1 MRYSLLV
8 LFGICSAFLFG
19 QSLSGNWYGTLDAM
33 GQKLPLV
40 LHLSDSAGNW
50 KGTLDSPK
58 QKANDIQMSTV
69 SVNGKKLRFT
79 INKLQ
84 ASYEGELNDSMVIR
98 GKFKQ
103 GTFTAELSFNQQEI
117 TQLESKKL
125 QDPKEPVPYLQ
136 EEVSIQNPVGNFVL
150 RGTLTHPEQEKTF
163 KTLETNNL
171 DDRKGYYK
179 LIKIPCVILITGS
192 GPQDRNEEI
201 LGHRP
206 FLVLA
211 DRLTLSGFGVLRM
224 DDRGTGKSEGVFNG
238 ATSADF
244 ATDIEAAIAFVKTL
258 PYIDTQR
265 IILMGHSEGGM
276 IANMVATKHPE
287 VYGVISLAGPGVLGS
302 TLLTEQQLLIAKS
315 IGATENEL
323 NELKSFSL
331 EFYPLLTLDSI
342 DQVRKNATDF
352 LKHFIKNGKNK
363 ELKKSSK
370 EEQEEWIKLNLDAY
384 VNPWM
389 LYFLNYNPMVD
400 LKNINCH
407 YLALNGTTDLQVPA
421 KMNLGAIAS
430 YCNPSA
436 GKIKEIKAL
445 DGLNHM
451 FQPSATGSPNEYGS
465 NEITFDNTA
474 IQEILNF
481 LDRITQ

>member
-1 MRYSLLV
+1 MTRYSLLV
-8 LFGICSAFLFG
+8 LFGICNAVVFG
-19 QSLSGNWYGTLDAM
+19 QALSGNWYGTLDVM

-40 LHLSDSAGNW
+40 LHLSDSAGIW

-58 QKANDIQMSTV
+58 QQANGIPMSSV
-69 SVNGKKLRFT
+69 SVNGKHLRFT
-79 INKLQ
+79 IDKLQ

-103 GTFTAELSFNQQEI
+103 GAFTAELSFNQQE
-117 TQLESKKL
+117 TPQLETKKL

-150 RGTLTHPEQEKTF
+150 SGTLTHPVHTYVP
-163 KTLETNNL
+163 
-171 DDRKGYYK
+171 D
-179 LIKIPCVILITGS
+179 KIPCVILITGS

-211 DRLTLSGFGVLRM
+211 DWLTLSGYGVLRM

-258 PYIDTQR
+258 PYIDTQK
-265 IILMGHSEGGM
+265 IILMGHSEGGI
-276 IANMVATKHPE
+276 IANMVAAKHPE
-287 VYGVISLAGPGVLGS
+287 VFGVISLAGPGVLGS
-302 TLLTEQQLLIAKS
+302 TLLIEQQVLISKAV
-315 IGATENEL
+315 GASKK
-323 NELKSFSL
+323 ELKQIRAFS
-331 EFYPLLTLDSI
+331 ESFYPLLTLDSI
-342 DQVRKNATDF
+342 HVVERKAEVF
-352 LKHFIKNGKNK
+352 LTKYAKSIQKK
-363 ELKKSSK
+363 ELR
-370 EEQEEWIKLNLDAY
+370 ENGITDRTAWVQMNLDAY

-421 KMNLGAIAS
+421 PMNLDAIAS
-430 YCNPSA
+430 YCNPGP

-474 IQEILNF
+474 IQEILIF
-481 LDRITQ
+481 LERITQ

>member
-1 MRYSLLV
+1 MMRYSLILV
-8 LFGICSAFLFG
+8 FGVCSAVLFG

-40 LHLSDSAGNW
+40 LHLSDSAGIW

-58 QKANDIQMSTV
+58 QKANDIQMSTI

-84 ASYEGELNDSMVIR
+84 ASYEGELNDSMVIH

-103 GTFTAELSFNQQEI
+103 GTFTAELSFNQQE
-117 TQLESKKL
+117 TPQLETKKL

-150 RGTLTHPEQEKTF
+150 NGTLTHPVHTYVP
-163 KTLETNNL
+163 
-171 DDRKGYYK
+171 D
-179 LIKIPCVILITGS
+179 KIPCIILITGS

-211 DRLTLSGFGVLRM
+211 DRLTLSGYGVLRM

-276 IANMVATKHPE
+276 IANMVAAKHPE

-331 EFYPLLTLDSI
+331 GFYPLLTLDSI

-352 LKHFIKNGKNK
+352 LKQFIKKGKNK

-370 EEQEEWIKLNLDAY
+370 EEQKEWIKLNLDAY

-421 KMNLGAIAS
+421 QMNLEAIAS
-430 YCNPSA
+430 YCNPSV

-465 NEITFDNTA
+465 NVITFDNTA

>member
-1 MRYSLLV
+1 MTRYSLLV
-8 LFGICSAFLFG
+8 LFGICNAVVFG
-19 QSLSGNWYGTLDAM
+19 QVLSGNWYGTLDVM

-40 LHLSDSAGNW
+40 LHLTDSAGIW

-58 QKANDIQMSTV
+58 QQAKGIPMSSV
-69 SVNGKKLRFT
+69 SVNGKHLRFT
-79 INKLQ
+79 IDKLQ

-103 GTFTAELSFNQQEI
+103 GAFTAVLSFNQQEGH
-117 TQLESKKL
+117 QLETKKL

-136 EEVSIQNPVGNFVL
+136 EDVSIHQPVGNFAL
-150 RGTLTHPEQEKTF
+150 SGTLTHPVHTYEP
-163 KTLETNNL
+163 
-171 DDRKGYYK
+171 D
-179 LIKIPCVILITGS
+179 KIPCVILITGS

-211 DRLTLSGFGVLRM
+211 DRLTLSGYGVLRM
-224 DDRGTGKSEGVFNG
+224 DDRGTGKSEGVFYG

-258 PYIDTQR
+258 PYIDTQK

-276 IANMVATKHPE
+276 IANMLAAKHPE

-302 TLLTEQQLLIAKS
+302 ALLIEQQVLISKAV
-315 IGATENEL
+315 GASKK
-323 NELKSFSL
+323 ELKQIRAFS
-331 EFYPLLTLDSI
+331 ESFYPLLTLDSLNVVER
-342 DQVRKNATDF
+342 DAEVF
-352 LKHFIKNGKNK
+352 LTKYAKSIHKK
-363 ELKKSSK
+363 ELRENGITDRTAWVKM
-370 EEQEEWIKLNLDAY
+370 NLDAY

-421 KMNLGAIAS
+421 PMNLDAIAS
-430 YCNPSA
+430 YCNPGP

-474 IQEILNF
+474 IQEILIF

>member
-1 MRYSLLV
+1 MMRYKLFV
-8 LFGICSAFLFG
+8 LFGICSAVLFG
-19 QSLSGNWYGTLDAM
+19 QSFSGNWYGTLDVM

-40 LHLSDSAGNW
+40 LHLTDSAGIW

-69 SVNGKKLRFT
+69 SVNGNKLRFT

-98 GKFKQ
+98 GNFKQ
-103 GTFTAELSFNQQEI
+103 GMINAELRFNQQEI
-117 TQLESKKL
+117 PQLETKKL
-125 QDPKEPVPYLQ
+125 QDPKEPIPYLQ
-136 EEVSIQNPVGNFVL
+136 DEVTIYNPTGDFNL
-150 RGTLTHPEQEKTF
+150 RGTLTHPEQ
-163 KTLETNNL
+163 
-171 DDRKGYYK
+171 DK
-179 LIKIPCVILITGS
+179 LIKTPCVVLITGS

-211 DRLTLSGFGVLRM
+211 DRLTLSGYGVLRM

-238 ATSADF
+238 ATSVDF

-276 IANMVATKHPE
+276 IANMVASKHPE

-352 LKHFIKNGKNK
+352 LKQFIKKGKNK

-389 LYFLNYNPMVD
+389 LYFLNYNPMFD
-400 LKNINCH
+400 LKKINCH
-407 YLALNGTTDLQVPA
+407 YLALNGTT
-421 KMNLGAIAS
+421 AIAIRVLEKS
-430 YCNPSA
+430 KKS
-436 GKIKEIKAL
+436 KRL
-445 DGLNHM
+445 TD
-451 FQPSATGSPNEYGS
+451 
-465 NEITFDNTA
+465 
-474 IQEILNF
+474 
-481 LDRITQ
+481 

>member
-1 MRYSLLV
+1 MMRYKLFV
-8 LFGICSAFLFG
+8 LFGICSAVLFG
-19 QSLSGNWYGTLDAM
+19 QSFSGNWYGTLDVM

-40 LHLSDSAGNW
+40 LHLTDSAGIW

-69 SVNGKKLRFT
+69 SVNGNKLRFT

-98 GKFKQ
+98 GNFKQ
-103 GTFTAELSFNQQEI
+103 GMINAELRFNQQEI
-117 TQLESKKL
+117 PQLETKKL
-125 QDPKEPVPYLQ
+125 QDPKEPIPYLQ
-136 EEVSIQNPVGNFVL
+136 DEVTIYNPTGDFNL
-150 RGTLTHPEQEKTF
+150 RGTLTHPEQ
-163 KTLETNNL
+163 
-171 DDRKGYYK
+171 DK
-179 LIKIPCVILITGS
+179 LIKTPCVVLITGS

-211 DRLTLSGFGVLRM
+211 DRLTLSGYGVLRM

-276 IANMVATKHPE
+276 IANMVAAKHPE

-352 LKHFIKNGKNK
+352 LKQFIKKGKNK

-421 KMNLGAIAS
+421 QMNLEAIAS
-430 YCNPSA
+430 YCNPSV

>member
-1 MRYSLLV
+1 MMRYKLFV
-8 LFGICSAFLFG
+8 LFGICSAVLFG
-19 QSLSGNWYGTLDAM
+19 QSFSGNWYGTLDVM

-40 LHLSDSAGNW
+40 LHLTDSAGIW

-69 SVNGKKLRFT
+69 SVNGNKLRFT

-98 GKFKQ
+98 GNFKQ
-103 GTFTAELSFNQQEI
+103 GMINAELRFNQQEI
-117 TQLESKKL
+117 PQLETKKL
-125 QDPKEPVPYLQ
+125 QDPKEPIPYLQ
-136 EEVSIQNPVGNFVL
+136 DEVTIYNPTGDFNL
-150 RGTLTHPEQEKTF
+150 RGTLTHPEQ
-163 KTLETNNL
+163 
-171 DDRKGYYK
+171 DK
-179 LIKIPCVILITGS
+179 LIKTPCVVLITGS

-211 DRLTLSGFGVLRM
+211 DRLTLSGYGVLRM

-238 ATSADF
+238 ATSVDF

-276 IANMVATKHPE
+276 IANMVAAKHSE

-331 EFYPLLTLDSI
+331 EFYPLLTMDSI

-352 LKHFIKNGKNK
+352 LKKFIKKGKNK

-389 LYFLNYNPMVD
+389 LYFLNYNPMFD
-400 LKNINCH
+400 LKKINCH

-421 KMNLGAIAS
+421 KMNMEAIAS

-436 GKIKEIKAL
+436 GKIKEIKTL

-451 FQPSATGSPNEYGS
+451 FQPSATGSPIEYGS

>member
-1 MRYSLLV
+1 MMRYKLFV
-8 LFGICSAFLFG
+8 LFGICSAVLFG
-19 QSLSGNWYGTLDAM
+19 QSFSGNWYGTLDVM

-40 LHLSDSAGNW
+40 LHLTDSAGIW

-69 SVNGKKLRFT
+69 TVNGKKLRFT
-79 INKLQ
+79 IDKLQ

-98 GKFKQ
+98 GNFKQ
-103 GTFTAELSFNQQEI
+103 GMINAELRFNQQEI
-117 TQLESKKL
+117 PQLETKKL
-125 QDPKEPVPYLQ
+125 QDPKEPIPYLQ
-136 EEVSIQNPVGNFVL
+136 DEVTIYNPTGDFNL
-150 RGTLTHPEQEKTF
+150 RGTMTHPEQ
-163 KTLETNNL
+163 
-171 DDRKGYYK
+171 DK
-179 LIKIPCVILITGS
+179 LIKNPCVVLITGS

-206 FLVLA
+206 LLVLA
-211 DRLTLSGFGVLRM
+211 DRLTLSGYGVLRM

-238 ATSADF
+238 ATSVDF

-276 IANMVATKHPE
+276 IANMVAAKHPE

-352 LKHFIKNGKNK
+352 LKQFIKKGKNK
-363 ELKKSSK
+363 ELRKSSK

-389 LYFLNYNPMVD
+389 LYFLNYNPMFD
-400 LKNINCH
+400 LKKINCH

-421 KMNLGAIAS
+421 KMNMEAIAS

-436 GKIKEIKAL
+436 GKIKEIKTL

>member
-1 MRYSLLV
+1 MMRYKLFV
-8 LFGICSAFLFG
+8 LFGICSAVLFG
-19 QSLSGNWYGTLDAM
+19 QSFSGNWYGTLDVM

-40 LHLSDSAGNW
+40 LHLTDSAGIW

-69 SVNGKKLRFT
+69 TVNGKKLRFT
-79 INKLQ
+79 IDKLQ

-98 GKFKQ
+98 GNFKQ
-103 GTFTAELSFNQQEI
+103 GMINAELRFNQQEI
-117 TQLESKKL
+117 PQLETKKL
-125 QDPKEPVPYLQ
+125 QDPKEPIPYLQ
-136 EEVSIQNPVGNFVL
+136 DEVTIYNPTGDFNL
-150 RGTLTHPEQEKTF
+150 RGTLTHPEQ
-163 KTLETNNL
+163 
-171 DDRKGYYK
+171 DK
-179 LIKIPCVILITGS
+179 LIKNPCVVLITGS

-211 DRLTLSGFGVLRM
+211 DRLTLSGYGVLRM

-238 ATSADF
+238 ATSVDF

-276 IANMVATKHPE
+276 IANMVAAKHPE

-352 LKHFIKNGKNK
+352 LKQFIKKGKNK
-363 ELKKSSK
+363 ELRKSSK

-389 LYFLNYNPMVD
+389 LYFLNYNPMFD
-400 LKNINCH
+400 LKKINCH

-421 KMNLGAIAS
+421 KMNMEAIAS

-436 GKIKEIKAL
+436 GKIKEIKTL

-451 FQPSATGSPNEYGS
+451 FQPSATGSPIEYGS

>member
-1 MRYSLLV
+1 MMRYKLFV
-8 LFGICSAFLFG
+8 LFGICSAVLFG
-19 QSLSGNWYGTLDAM
+19 QSFSGNWYGTLDVM

-40 LHLSDSAGNW
+40 LHITDSAGIW

-58 QKANDIQMSTV
+58 QKANDIPMSTV
-69 SVNGKKLRFT
+69 TVNGKKLRFT
-79 INKLQ
+79 IDKLQ

-98 GKFKQ
+98 GNFKQ
-103 GTFTAELSFNQQEI
+103 GMINAELRFNQQEI
-117 TQLESKKL
+117 PQLETKKL
-125 QDPKEPVPYLQ
+125 QDPKEPIPYLQ
-136 EEVSIQNPVGNFVL
+136 DEVTIYNPTGDFNL
-150 RGTLTHPEQEKTF
+150 RGTLTHPEQ
-163 KTLETNNL
+163 
-171 DDRKGYYK
+171 DK
-179 LIKIPCVILITGS
+179 LIKNPCVVLITGS

-211 DRLTLSGFGVLRM
+211 DRLTLSGYGVLRL

-238 ATSADF
+238 ATSVDF

-276 IANMVATKHPE
+276 IANMVAAKHPE

-352 LKHFIKNGKNK
+352 LKQFIKKGKNK
-363 ELKKSSK
+363 ELRKSSK

-389 LYFLNYNPMVD
+389 LYFLNYNPMFD
-400 LKNINCH
+400 LKKINCH

-421 KMNLGAIAS
+421 KMNMEAIAS

-436 GKIKEIKAL
+436 GKIKEIKTL

-451 FQPSATGSPNEYGS
+451 FQPSATGSPIEYGS

>member
-1 MRYSLLV
+1 MMRYSLLV
-8 LFGICSAFLFG
+8 LFGICSAILYG
-19 QSLSGNWYGTLDAM
+19 QSLAGNWYGTLDAM

-58 QKANDIQMSTV
+58 QKANDIQMSTI

-84 ASYEGELNDSMVIR
+84 ASYEGELNDSMVIH

-103 GTFTAELSFNQQEI
+103 GTFTAELSFNQQE
-117 TQLESKKL
+117 TPQLETKKL

-136 EEVSIQNPVGNFVL
+136 EEVSIHHPVENFVIS
-150 RGTLTHPEQEKTF
+150 GTLTHPVHTYVP
-163 KTLETNNL
+163 
-171 DDRKGYYK
+171 D
-179 LIKIPCVILITGS
+179 KIPCIILITGS

-211 DRLTLSGFGVLRM
+211 DRLTLSGYGVLRM

-276 IANMVATKHPE
+276 IANMVAAKHPE

-331 EFYPLLTLDSI
+331 EFYPLLTMDSI
-342 DQVRKNATDF
+342 DQVRENATDF
-352 LKHFIKNGKNK
+352 LKQFIKKGKNK

-370 EEQEEWIKLNLDAY
+370 EEQKEWIKLNLDAY

-436 GKIKEIKAL
+436 GKIKEIKTL

>member
-1 MRYSLLV
+1 MMMRYKLFV
-8 LFGICSAFLFG
+8 LFGICSAVLFG
-19 QSLSGNWYGTLDAM
+19 QSFSGNWYGTLDVM

-40 LHLSDSAGNW
+40 LHLTDSAGIW

-69 SVNGKKLRFT
+69 SVNGNKLRFT

-98 GKFKQ
+98 GNFKQ
-103 GTFTAELSFNQQEI
+103 GMINAELRFNQQEI
-117 TQLESKKL
+117 PQLETKKL
-125 QDPKEPVPYLQ
+125 QDPKEPIPYLQ
-136 EEVSIQNPVGNFVL
+136 DEVTIYNPTGDFNL
-150 RGTLTHPEQEKTF
+150 RGTLTHPEQ
-163 KTLETNNL
+163 
-171 DDRKGYYK
+171 DK
-179 LIKIPCVILITGS
+179 LIKTPCVVLITGS

-211 DRLTLSGFGVLRM
+211 DRLTLSGYGVLRM

-238 ATSADF
+238 ATSVDF

-276 IANMVATKHPE
+276 IANMVASKHPE

-352 LKHFIKNGKNK
+352 LKQFIKKGKNK

-389 LYFLNYNPMVD
+389 LYFLNYNPMFD
-400 LKNINCH
+400 LKKINCH

-421 KMNLGAIAS
+421 KMNLEAIAS

-436 GKIKEIKAL
+436 GKIKEIKTL

-451 FQPSATGSPNEYGS
+451 FQPSATGSPNEYGY

-474 IQEILNF
+474 IQEILIF

>member
-1 MRYSLLV
+1 MMRYSLLV
-8 LFGICSAFLFG
+8 LFGICSAVLFG

-40 LHLSDSAGNW
+40 LHLTDSAGIW

-69 SVNGKKLRFT
+69 TVNGKKLRFT

-84 ASYEGELNDSMVIR
+84 ASYEGELNDSMVIC
-98 GKFKQ
+98 GNFKQ
-103 GTFTAELSFNQQEI
+103 GTFNAKLRFNQQEI
-117 TQLESKKL
+117 PQLETKKL
-125 QDPKEPVPYLQ
+125 QDPKEPIPYVQ
-136 EEVSIQNPVGNFVL
+136 DEVTIYNPTGDFNL
-150 RGTLTHPEQEKTF
+150 SGTLTHPEQEK
-163 KTLETNNL
+163 
-171 DDRKGYYK
+171 
-179 LIKIPCVILITGS
+179 LIKTPCVILITGS

-211 DRLTLSGFGVLRM
+211 DRLTRSGYSVLRM
-224 DDRGTGKSEGVFNG
+224 DDRGTAQSEGVFNG
-238 ATSADF
+238 ATSKDF
-244 ATDIEAAIAFVKTL
+244 ATDIESAIAFVKTL
-258 PYIDTQR
+258 SYIDTQK
-265 IILMGHSEGGM
+265 IILMGHSEGGI
-276 IANMVATKHPE
+276 IANMVAAKHPE

-315 IGATENEL
+315 IGATA
-323 NELKSFSL
+323 NELKELKTFSL

-342 DQVRKNATDF
+342 DQVRKNAADF
-352 LKHFIKNGKNK
+352 LKQFIKKGKNK

-400 LKNINCH
+400 LKKINCH

-421 KMNLGAIAS
+421 QMNLEAIAS
-430 YCNPSA
+430 YCNPRA

-445 DGLNHM
+445 NGLNHL

>member
-1 MRYSLLV
+1 MTRYSLLV
-8 LFGICSAFLFG
+8 LFGICNAVVFG
-19 QSLSGNWYGTLDAM
+19 QVLSGNWYGTLDVM

-40 LHLSDSAGNW
+40 LHLTDSAGIW

-58 QKANDIQMSTV
+58 QQANGIPMSSV
-69 SVNGKKLRFT
+69 SVNGKHLRFT
-79 INKLQ
+79 IDKLQ
-84 ASYEGELNDSMVIR
+84 ASYEGELNNSMVIR

-103 GTFTAELSFNQQEI
+103 GMFTADLSFNQQE
-117 TQLESKKL
+117 TPQLETKKL

-136 EEVSIQNPVGNFVL
+136 QDVSIHQPVGNFAL
-150 RGTLTHPEQEKTF
+150 SGTLTHPVHTYEP
-163 KTLETNNL
+163 
-171 DDRKGYYK
+171 D
-179 LIKIPCVILITGS
+179 KIPCVILITGS

-211 DRLTLSGFGVLRM
+211 DRLTLSGYGVLRM
-224 DDRGTGKSEGVFNG
+224 DDRGTGKSEGVFYG

-258 PYIDTQR
+258 PYIDTQK

-276 IANMVATKHPE
+276 IANMVAAKHLE

-302 TLLTEQQLLIAKS
+302 ALLIEQQVLISKAV
-315 IGATENEL
+315 GASKK
-323 NELKSFSL
+323 ELKQIRAFS
-331 EFYPLLTLDSI
+331 ESFYPLLTLDSI
-342 DQVRKNATDF
+342 DVVERKAEVFLTKYAKSIHKKALRENGITDRTAWV
-352 LKHFIKNGKNK
+352 KM
-363 ELKKSSK
+363 
-370 EEQEEWIKLNLDAY
+370 NLDAY

-421 KMNLGAIAS
+421 PMNLDAIAS
-430 YCNPSA
+430 YCNPGP

-465 NEITFDNTA
+465 NEVTFDNTA
-474 IQEILNF
+474 IQEILIF
-481 LDRITQ
+481 LERITQ

>member
-1 MRYSLLV
+1 MIRYKFLV
-8 LFGICSAFLFG
+8 FFTICSAVLFG
-19 QSLSGNWYGTLDAM
+19 QSLSGNWYGTLDVM

-40 LHLSDSAGNW
+40 LHLTDSAGIW
-50 KGTLDSPK
+50 EGTLDSPK
-58 QKANDIQMSTV
+58 QNAFGIPMSSIEV
-69 SVNGKKLRFT
+69 KGKNLAFT
-79 INKLQ
+79 IDKLH
-84 ASYEGELNDSMVIR
+84 ASYQGTLSDALVIK
-98 GKFKQ
+98 GDFKQ
-103 GTFTAELSFNQQEI
+103 GALKATLDFNQQEI
-117 TQLESKKL
+117 PQQETKKL
-125 QDPKEPVPYLQ
+125 QDPKEPIPYVQ
-136 EEVSIQNPVGNFVL
+136 DEVTIYNRTGEFNLS
-150 RGTLTHPEQEKTF
+150 GTLTHPEQ
-163 KTLETNNL
+163 
-171 DDRKGYYK
+171 DK

-211 DRLTLSGFGVLRM
+211 DRLTLSGYGVLRM

-238 ATSADF
+238 ATSKDF
-244 ATDIEAAIAFVKTL
+244 VTDIESAIAFVKTL

-276 IANMVATKHPE
+276 IANMVAAKHPE
-287 VYGVISLAGPGVLGS
+287 IYGVISLAGPGVLGS
-302 TLLTEQQLLIAKS
+302 TLLTEQQLLISKAM
-315 IGATENEL
+315 GASEK
-323 NELKSFSL
+323 ELKEIKLFSL
-331 EFYPLLTLDSI
+331 EFYPILTLDTI
-342 DQVRKNATDF
+342 DQVKKNAADF
-352 LKHFIKNGKNK
+352 LTQFIKKGRIK

-370 EEQEEWIKLNLDAY
+370 KEKEEWIQQNIDAY

-389 LYFLNYNPMVD
+389 IYFLNYNPMSD
-400 LKNINCH
+400 LKQLDCH

-421 KMNLGAIAS
+421 KMNLEAIAT

-436 GKIKEIKAL
+436 GKIKVIKAL
-445 DGLNHM
+445 NGLNHM

-481 LDRITQ
+481 LDRITK

>member
-1 MRYSLLV
+1 
-8 LFGICSAFLFG
+8 
-19 QSLSGNWYGTLDAM
+19 
-33 GQKLPLV
+33 
-40 LHLSDSAGNW
+40 
-50 KGTLDSPK
+50 
-58 QKANDIQMSTV
+58 
-69 SVNGKKLRFT
+69 
-79 INKLQ
+79 
-84 ASYEGELNDSMVIR
+84 MVIR

-103 GTFTAELSFNQQEI
+103 GMFTADLSFNQQEGP
-117 TQLESKKL
+117 QLETKKL

-136 EEVSIQNPVGNFVL
+136 EDVSIHQPVGNFAL
-150 RGTLTHPEQEKTF
+150 SGTLTHPVHTYEPD
-163 KTLETNNL
+163 N
-171 DDRKGYYK
+171 
-179 LIKIPCVILITGS
+179 IPCVILITGS

-211 DRLTLSGFGVLRM
+211 DRLTLSGYGVLRM

-258 PYIDTQR
+258 PYIDTQK

-276 IANMVATKHPE
+276 IANMVAAKHPE

-302 TLLTEQQLLIAKS
+302 ALLIEQQVLISKAV
-315 IGATENEL
+315 GASKK
-323 NELKSFSL
+323 ELKQIRAFS
-331 EFYPLLTLDSI
+331 ESFYPLLTLDSLH
-342 DQVRKNATDF
+342 VVERKAEVFLTKYAKSIHKKALRENGITDRTAWV
-352 LKHFIKNGKNK
+352 KM
-363 ELKKSSK
+363 
-370 EEQEEWIKLNLDAY
+370 NLDAY

-421 KMNLGAIAS
+421 PMNLDAIAS
-430 YCNPSA
+430 YCNPGP

-445 DGLNHM
+445 DGLNHL
-451 FQPSATGSPNEYGS
+451 FQPSTTGSPNEYGS

-474 IQEILNF
+474 IQEILIF
-481 LDRITQ
+481 LERITQ

>member
-1 MRYSLLV
+1 MMRYKLLV
-8 LFGICSAFLFG
+8 LFGICSAVLFG
-19 QSLSGNWYGTLDAM
+19 QSLSGNWYGTLDVM

-40 LHLSDSAGNW
+40 LHLRDSAGIW

-58 QKANDIQMSTV
+58 QNAFGIPMS
-69 SVNGKKLRFT
+69 SIEVNGKKLAFT
-79 INKLQ
+79 IDKLH
-84 ASYEGELNDSMVIR
+84 ASYQGTLSDALVIA
-98 GKFKQ
+98 GNFKQ
-103 GTFTAELSFNQQEI
+103 GAFKATLDFNQQEI
-117 TQLESKKL
+117 PQQETKKL
-125 QDPKEPVPYLQ
+125 QDPREPIPYIQ
-136 EEVSIQNPVGNFVL
+136 DEVTIYNPTGDFNL
-150 RGTLTHPEQEKTF
+150 SGTLTHPEQ
-163 KTLETNNL
+163 
-171 DDRKGYYK
+171 DK
-179 LIKIPCVILITGS
+179 LIKTPCVILITGS

-211 DRLTLSGFGVLRM
+211 DQLTRSGYGVLRM

-238 ATSADF
+238 ATSKDF
-244 ATDIEAAIAFVKTL
+244 VTDIESAIAFVKTL
-258 PYIDTQR
+258 TYIDTQK

-276 IANMVATKHPE
+276 IANMVAAKHPE

-302 TLLTEQQLLIAKS
+302 TLLKEQQVLIAKS
-315 IGATENEL
+315 IGATDK
-323 NELKSFSL
+323 ELKEINSFSL
-331 EFYPLLTLDSI
+331 EFFPLLTMDSI

-352 LKHFIKNGKNK
+352 LKHFVKEGKNK

-370 EEQEEWIKLNLDAY
+370 KEQEEWIKQNLDAF

-389 LYFLNYNPMVD
+389 IYFLNYNPMSD
-400 LKNINCH
+400 LKQIDCH
-407 YLALNGTTDLQVPA
+407 YLALNGTTDLQVPS
-421 KMNLGAIAS
+421 KMNLEAIAT

>member
-1 MRYSLLV
+1 MMRYKLSV
-8 LFGICSAFLFG
+8 LFAICSAVLFG
-19 QSLSGNWYGTLDAM
+19 QSLSGNWYGTLDVM

-40 LHLSDSAGNW
+40 LHLADSAGIW
-50 KGTLDSPK
+50 KGTIDSPK
-58 QKANDIQMSTV
+58 QNANGIQMSTV
-69 SVNGKKLRFT
+69 SVNDKKLSFT
-79 INKLQ
+79 IDKLQ
-84 ASYEGELNDSMVIR
+84 ASYEGLLNDSMVIC

-103 GTFTAELSFNQQEI
+103 GIINAELRFNQQKI
-117 TQLESKKL
+117 PQLETKKL
-125 QDPKEPVPYLQ
+125 QDPKEPIPYLQ
-136 EEVSIQNPVGNFVL
+136 DEVTIYNPTGDFNL
-150 RGTLTHPEQEKTF
+150 SGTLTHPEHTKPV
-163 KTLETNNL
+163 KVA
-171 DDRKGYYK
+171 
-179 LIKIPCVILITGS
+179 CVILITGS
-192 GPQDRNEEI
+192 GTQDRNEEI

-211 DRLTLSGFGVLRM
+211 DRLTRSGYGVLRM
-224 DDRGTGKSEGVFNG
+224 DDRGTAKSEGVFNG
-238 ATSADF
+238 ATSKDF
-244 ATDIEAAIAFVKTL
+244 VTDIEAAIAFVKTL
-258 PYIDTQR
+258 SYIDTQK

-276 IANMVATKHPE
+276 IANMVAAKHPE

-302 TLLTEQQLLIAKS
+302 TLLTEQQQLIAKS

-323 NELKSFSL
+323 NEIKSFS
-331 EFYPLLTLDSI
+331 EDFFPILTMDTI
-342 DQVRKNATDF
+342 DQVRKNAADF
-352 LKHFIKNGKNK
+352 LTQFIKKGKIK

-370 EEQEEWIKLNLDAY
+370 KEQEEWINQNLDAF

-389 LYFLNYNPMVD
+389 IYFLNYNPMSD
-400 LKNINCH
+400 LKQLDCH
-407 YLALNGTTDLQVPA
+407 YLALNGTTDLQVPS
-421 KMNLGAIAS
+421 KMNLEAIAT

-436 GKIKEIKAL
+436 GKTKEIKAL

>member
-1 MRYSLLV
+1 MMRYSLLV
-8 LFGICSAFLFG
+8 LFGVCSTVLFG

-40 LHLSDSAGNW
+40 LHLSDSAGIW

-69 SVNGKKLRFT
+69 TVNGKKLRFT

-84 ASYEGELNDSMVIR
+84 ASYEGELNDSMVIH

-103 GTFTAELSFNQQEI
+103 GTFTAELSFNQQE
-117 TQLESKKL
+117 TPQLETKKL

-150 RGTLTHPEQEKTF
+150 NGTLTHPVHTYVP
-163 KTLETNNL
+163 
-171 DDRKGYYK
+171 D
-179 LIKIPCVILITGS
+179 KIPCIILITGS

-211 DRLTLSGFGVLRM
+211 DRLTLSGYGVLRM

-276 IANMVATKHPE
+276 IANMVAAKHPE

-315 IGATENEL
+315 IGATEQEL

-331 EFYPLLTLDSI
+331 GFYPLLTMDSI
-342 DQVRKNATDF
+342 DQVRENATDF
-352 LKHFIKNGKNK
+352 LKQFIKKGKNK

-370 EEQEEWIKLNLDAY
+370 EEQKEWIKLNLDAY

-407 YLALNGTTDLQVPA
+407 YLAINGTTDLQVPA
-421 KMNLGAIAS
+421 KMNLEAIAS